1 MSGTRESRI
10 LIVDDQR
17 DVARVLRASL
27 ELLKR
32 GYFIV
37 DVPSGEEAMLEL
49 QSKSFDLIVADYR
62 LPGMSGAEF
71 LKRARK
77 RTPGVKAIMITG
89 HSVAEVKKE
98 LGDIEVSDIFS
109 KPLDTEAFTDAV
121 ERALSGAEKARK
133 PGVTPAEEKLPEFDE
148 AAVSRTLGSLVTEL
162 GANAVAFVNREGK
175 VMLRQGHIDEDL
187 RFSELAILLA
197 YNFTTTAEISTYL
210 GAGASG
216 AVHYYDGKNHD
227 IYALAVGTDF
237 FVAIVFPGGSQK
249 QMGPV
254 LRFGKEAAQKI
265 VDQIAEEAPAKAPAK
280 APGVK
285 PEEEALLRAKTG
297 PLAAAVVE
305 ALARAE
311 AEQEEEAGPML
322 DIDLDDLDAALEDVG
337 DVDSFWEK
345 VAAEAEAED
354 TDEGTRAPDDVP
366 RISLFRDAEEE

>member
-77 RTPGVKAIMITG
+77 RTPGIKAIMITG

-109 KPLDTEAFTDAV
+109 KPLDTEAFTGAV
-121 ERALSGAEKARK
+121 ERALSGAEKARE
-133 PGVTPAEEKLPEFDE
+133 PGVTPAEEKLPEFNED
-148 AAVSRTLGSLVTEL
+148 AVSRTLASLVTGL

-175 VMLRQGHIDEDL
+175 VVLRQGQIDEDL

-197 YNFTTTAEISTYL
+197 YNFTTTAEIATYL
-210 GAGASG
+210 GEGTSG
-216 AVHYYDGKNHD
+216 AVHYYDGKRHD

-237 FVAIVFPGGSQK
+237 FIAIVFPGGSQK

-254 LRFGKEAAQKI
+254 LRFGREAAQKI
-265 VDQIAEEAPAKAPAK
+265 VDQIAGEAPAKAPAR
-280 APGVK
+280 ASDVK

-297 PLAAAVVE
+297 PLAAEVVE

-345 VAAEAEAED
+345 VAAEAETEAADED
-354 TDEGTRAPDDVP
+354 ARTPDDVP
-366 RISLFRDAEEE
+366 RFSLFRDAEEE

>member
-121 ERALSGAEKARK
+121 ERALSGAEKAKK
-133 PGVTPAEEKLPEFDE
+133 PGITPAEEKLPEFDE
-148 AAVSRTLGSLVTEL
+148 AAVSRTLGSLVAEL

-175 VMLRQGHIDEDL
+175 VMLRQGQIDEDL

-216 AVHYYDGKNHD
+216 AVHYYDGKKHD

-237 FVAIVFPGGSQK
+237 FIAIVFPGGSQK

-265 VDQIAEEAPAKAPAK
+265 VDQIAEEAPTKAPAK
-280 APGVK
+280 ASGVE

-297 PLAAAVVE
+297 PLAAEVVE

-322 DIDLDDLDAALEDVG
+322 DIDLDDLDVALEDVG

-354 TDEGTRAPDDVP
+354 TDEGARAPDDVP